1 MENRTKLAL
10 TAMRRILRT
19 AEHNS
24 KAVMQQTGLT
34 SSQLIF
40 LQMLEGEQEQT
51 AGLIASRMGITQ
63 ATTTA
68 LIQKLETM
76 GVINR
81 RKGEQ
86 DKRQVWLSLTEKG
99 RQVLSIA
106 PDGIHARFH
115 ARFSKLEDWEQTMLV
130 AALERVAYMLDDDKD
145 SVAAILDTAPILA
158 PDDAENSAP

>member
-1 MENRTKLAL
+1 VENRTKLAL

-51 AGLIASRMGITQ
+51 AGFIASRMGITQ

-68 LIQKLETM
+68 LIQKLEAM

-86 DKRQVWLSLTEKG
+86 DKRQVWLSLTDKG

-115 ARFSKLEDWEQTMLV
+115 ARFSELEDWEQTMLV
-130 AALERVAYMLDDDKD
+130 SSLERVAFMLDDDKS
-145 SVAAILDTAPILA
+145 SVAAILDTAPIIA
-158 PDDAENSAP
+158 PDW